1 MSLQTKWEIYIRRH
15 DSAPSLYLC
24 LQNFQDTVR
33 RAGYR
38 TSLNQYKLTMKHL
51 LIIYLPALI
60 FFACSK
66 TNNKI
71 PPAVIPG
78 ETSDQL
84 YMNGQSYAM
93 DRSPLSDFPRYQDI
107 FRPDTVLTV
116 HPGPK
121 FDKYY
126 IVQWRLHHDSIYLQA
141 VDYDRRIAITT
152 KKTSVLYPLIEKLTG
167 RTFDASGRIFADWVN
182 GCYRVK
188 LPDTPIPPQE
198 MPPLKNES
206 RHWSMRQYVELTF
219 RNGRLV
225 SRKTFDPATG
235 RTTNEEC
242 DQDSTHPSN
251 IVL

>member
-1 MSLQTKWEIYIRRH
+1 
-15 DSAPSLYLC
+15 
-24 LQNFQDTVR
+24 
-33 RAGYR
+33 
-38 TSLNQYKLTMKHL
+38 MKHL
-51 LIIYLPALI
+51 FIIYLPALL
-60 FFACSK
+60 FFACLDKSAEMHP
-66 TNNKI
+66 T
-71 PPAVIPG
+71 VFHS
-78 ETSDQL
+78 ETSDRFC
-84 YMNGQSYAM
+84 MDERSYLM
-93 DRSPLSDFPRYQDI
+93 DRSALSDFPGYKDI
-107 FRPDTVLTV
+107 FRPDTIVMGSLPV
-116 HPGPK
+116 PGKEGK
-121 FDKYY
+121 FDKFYV
-126 IVQWRLHHDSIYLQA
+126 VQWGLHRDSLYLQA
-141 VDYDRRIAITT
+141 VDYDRRVAQTI
-152 KKTSVLYPLIEKLTG
+152 KNPEVLHRLIEKLTE
-167 RTFDASGRIFADWVN
+167 RTFDTSGRIFADWVN

>member
-15 DSAPSLYLC
+15 DSAPSLSHC
-24 LQNFQDTVR
+24 LRNFQNIVR

-93 DRSPLSDFPRYQDI
+93 DRSPLSDFPGYQDI

-167 RTFDASGRIFADWVN
+167 RTFDASKRIFADWVN

-188 LPDTPIPPQE
+188 LPYTPTATSQEIIPPF
-198 MPPLKNES
+198 KIA
-206 RHWSMRQYVELTF
+206 RHWQTNRHLELTF

-225 SRKTFDPATG
+225 SRKTVDPATG

-242 DQDSTHPSN
+242 NQQ
-251 IVL
+251 L